1 MTGGLGRSARP
12 HTGARGSLR
21 DLLAVIE
28 RASEARLKCSE
39 RDSVAFGA
47 SISAAC

>member
-1 MTGGLGRSARP
+1 MTGGLGRSAWP

-21 DLLAVIE
+21 ALMAMVE

-39 RDSVAFGA
+39 RGSAAFGA
-47 SISAAC
+47 RFSATC